1 MKNLPHL
8 AQPRGWARLAFRLPI
23 WLYRLR
29 LGWLLG
35 DRFLLLTHIGRSSGQ
50 LRQTVLEVLRH
61 DRASGT
67 YIIASGFGPQAD
79 WFRNIQK
86 TPRVLVMSGG
96 ERWEAT
102 AEQLSVPAA
111 HDELLDYARRHPRAL
126 RALSRLMIGEHLT
139 GSSESCQR
147 LAERIPLVA
156 LRPRQPAYSNQR

>member
-1 MKNLPHL
+1 MTKHPHL
-8 AQPRGWARLAFRLPI
+8 ALPRGWTRLAFRLPI

-61 DRASGT
+61 DHASGT

-86 TPRVLVMSGG
+86 TPRVLVASGG
-96 ERWEAT
+96 RRWEAT
-102 AEQLSVPAA
+102 AELLSVLTAGA
-111 HDELLDYARRHPRAL
+111 ELRDYARHHPRAL
-126 RALSRLMIGEHLT
+126 RALSQLMIGERVT
-139 GSSESCQR
+139 GTPESCQR

-156 LRPRQPAYSNQR
+156 LRPRQPAYSNQC